1 MSPREPWRGGVFFKE
16 RFQKAIMMRRVA
28 YFIVVCILA
37 LGMGGDL
44 PRGQLLSYGEG
55 PGALE
60 EEGLYRQAVSL
71 VMEHAAEQPGDETIL
86 TKSLKNML
94 YSLDPHSSYYT
105 PEIFKDLME
114 DQKGKFSGIGLL
126 VAKPGADSPLLV
138 VTPIPGTPAYNA
150 GIRAGDLILEVDG
163 KKTASM
169 TSRESVKMLKGP
181 KGTKVVVKIG
191 HGDSK
196 PETITLKRAN
206 IPKHTVPY
214 AFMLGDGE
222 GYVKINTFGQT
233 TGDEL
238 DKALAGLEN
247 QGMRALILDLRNNP
261 GGALS
266 AAIEVASTFLAK
278 GQEVVSIR
286 GRRAGLDHSYKVKRD
301 GKYVD
306 LPLAVLLNRGSASA
320 SEIVAG
326 ALQDH
331 DRALVVGERSWGK
344 GLVQTLTPLD
354 NGGALAITTARYYT
368 PSGRLIQRD
377 YSKSYD
383 AYFFPDE
390 QPDSNASRIHPAG
403 EEALTDAGRKVYGG
417 GGIAPDV
424 VVKEPLIPPLALRF
438 ERERAFLNFVA
449 ERVES
454 GKLKAGGVLASNLL
468 PAFRKAMSAGK
479 EKFTKKEWTNSET
492 YIKHALKREAMTM
505 LQGQGE
511 GYKAM
516 TDLDTQLSRARKL
529 LEVDNPSG
537 KKAA

>member
-1 MSPREPWRGGVFFKE
+1 
-16 RFQKAIMMRRVA
+16 MMRRVA
-28 YFIVVCILA
+28 YFIVVCVFA
-37 LGMGGDL
+37 LGMGGEL
-44 PRGQLLSYGEG
+44 PYGQLLRYGEG
-55 PGALE
+55 PGPLE
-60 EEGLYRQAVSL
+60 EEGLYRQAVNL
-71 VMEHAAEQPGDETIL
+71 VMEHAAMQPGDEVVL
-86 TKSLKNML
+86 TDSLNEML
-94 YSLDPHSSYYT
+94 HSLDPHSSYYT

-126 VAKPGADSPLLV
+126 VAKPGPDSPLLV
-138 VTPIPGTPAYNA
+138 VTPIPDTPAYKA

-163 KKTASM
+163 KQTASM
-169 TSRESVKMLKGP
+169 TSREAVKRLKGP
-181 KGTKVVVKIG
+181 KGTTVVVKIG
-191 HGDSK
+191 RGDSTT
-196 PETITLKRAN
+196 PQTVTLKRAN

-214 AFMLGDGE
+214 SFMLGDGE
-222 GYVKINTFGQT
+222 GYVKITTFGQT
-233 TGDEL
+233 TSDEL
-238 DKALAGLEN
+238 QEALKKLKSE
-247 QGMRALILDLRNNP
+247 GMESLVLDLRNNP
-261 GGALS
+261 GGS
-266 AAIEVASTFLAK
+266 FPAAIAVASTFLAK

-286 GRRAGLDHSYKVKRD
+286 GRRAGMVHPFKVKRD

-383 AYFFPDE
+383 TYFFPDE
-390 QPDSNASRIHPAG
+390 QPDSSKAPKTPSAK

-417 GGIAPDV
+417 GGIEPDV

-438 ERERAFLNFVA
+438 ERKRAFLNFVA
-449 ERVES
+449 EKVEA
-454 GKLKAGGVLASNLL
+454 GKLKANGVSAPVLL
-468 PAFRKAMSAGK
+468 ESFRKSMSGGK
-479 EKFTKKEWTNSET
+479 EKFTKKEWTKSET
-492 YIKHALKREAMTM
+492 YMQHALKREAMTM
-505 LQGQGE
+505 LLGQEE

-516 TDLDTQLSRARKL
+516 ADMDTQLSRARQL
-529 LEVDNPSG
+529 LSTEKPSR
-537 KKAA
+537 KAA